1 MSLRF
6 LLVDSGAGADAAA
19 ATDAATDAATGAE
32 GCPEFPFVFFI
43 ITICGC
49 GHHSCLRISLQ
60 AILLL

>member
-6 LLVDSGAGADAAA
+6 LLVDSGAGAGAGADAGA

-49 GHHSCLRISLQ
+49 GHH
-60 AILLL
+60 A